1 MKEEIEQ
8 MSMFEQLEYLNFEQN
23 GFFKKTVISDPLSA
37 DLVI

>member
-23 GFFKKTVISDPLSA
+23 GFFKKNSNF
-37 DLVI
+37 